1 MGEAMTV
8 TLTKPQ
14 TQDFASLRGAWP
26 ALVALS
32 LTFLVEMIDNTVL
45 NVALPTIGRSLD
57 ASATQLQW
65 VTGVYALTFGGLMLP
80 FGALADRVGRKRM
93 MLLGLSILA
102 VASLSVLAVRTSGQ
116 LIAVRAA
123 TGVAAAMTAPGT
135 MALAFRIFPDD
146 SLRRRASALITSVG
160 MVGLAAGPVV
170 SGVLLVVAPWRGLLL
185 LNVPIAV
192 LAFVGVWFGIPDD
205 TEEGRSRD
213 PIDWPGA
220 ALVMTAMVAGTY
232 FLTSGAEVGWGSGQ
246 SLGLGVLAVL
256 AAFAFVGRERTARR
270 PMLDLGLVRTP
281 AVTAGLLNQ
290 VGLAM
295 SMIATTFLMTLHLQ
309 TVWGWTPLLA
319 GIAGLPRVVAMIGS
333 APLVDRV
340 AKRFGF
346 RTAGLGGG
354 LVVAGAVV
362 LYALLARYGYV
373 WMALAAVVMTAGMR
387 VVMISSAIAV
397 MRSLPPDKTST
408 GAALSDTSQEV
419 GNNFGVA
426 VAGTALAVVIGNG
439 LGAGQA
445 DGFVRA
451 ETIACL
457 IVAAAAA
464 LMTLAAYRAL
474 RPHPET
480 ARAA

>member
-1 MGEAMTV
+1 
-8 TLTKPQ
+8 
-14 TQDFASLRGAWP
+14 
-26 ALVALS
+26 
-32 LTFLVEMIDNTVL
+32 
-45 NVALPTIGRSLD
+45 
-57 ASATQLQW
+57 
-65 VTGVYALTFGGLMLP
+65 
-80 FGALADRVGRKRM
+80 
-93 MLLGLSILA
+93 
-102 VASLSVLAVRTSGQ
+102 
-116 LIAVRAA
+116 
-123 TGVAAAMTAPGT
+123 
-135 MALAFRIFPDD
+135 
-146 SLRRRASALITSVG
+146 
-160 MVGLAAGPVV
+160 
-170 SGVLLVVAPWRGLLL
+170 
-185 LNVPIAV
+185 
-192 LAFVGVWFGIPDD
+192 
-205 TEEGRSRD
+205 
-213 PIDWPGA
+213 
-220 ALVMTAMVAGTY
+220 
-232 FLTSGAEVGWGSGQ
+232 
-246 SLGLGVLAVL
+246 
-256 AAFAFVGRERTARR
+256 
-270 PMLDLGLVRTP
+270 
-281 AVTAGLLNQ
+281 VTAGLLNQ

-480 ARAA
+480 AHAA

>member
-1 MGEAMTV
+1 
-8 TLTKPQ
+8 
-14 TQDFASLRGAWP
+14 
-26 ALVALS
+26 
-32 LTFLVEMIDNTVL
+32 
-45 NVALPTIGRSLD
+45 
-57 ASATQLQW
+57 
-65 VTGVYALTFGGLMLP
+65 
-80 FGALADRVGRKRM
+80 
-93 MLLGLSILA
+93 
-102 VASLSVLAVRTSGQ
+102 
-116 LIAVRAA
+116 
-123 TGVAAAMTAPGT
+123 

-480 ARAA
+480 AHAA

>member
-1 MGEAMTV
+1 MGEAMT
-8 TLTKPQ
+8 TLIKQPQ
-14 TQDFASLRGAWP
+14 TQDFASLRRAWP

-80 FGALADRVGRKRM
+80 FGALADRVGRKRI
-93 MLLGLSILA
+93 MLLGLLILA
-102 VASLSVLAVRTSGQ
+102 LSSLSVLAVRTSGQ

-123 TGVAAAMTAPGT
+123 TGIAAAMTAPGT
-135 MALAFRIFPDD
+135 MALAFRLFPDD

-170 SGVLLVVAPWRGLLL
+170 SGVLLEVAPWRVLLL
-185 LNVPIAV
+185 INVPVAV
-192 LAFVGVWFGIPDD
+192 LAFVGVWLGIPDD
-205 TEEGRSRD
+205 TEEGLSRD
-213 PIDWPGA
+213 PIDWLGA

-232 FLTSGAEVGWGSGQ
+232 FLTRGAEVGWASGQ
-246 SLGLGVLAVL
+246 SLALIAVAVL
-256 AAFAFVGRERTARR
+256 AALAFVARERTAWH

-319 GIAGLPRVVAMIGS
+319 GVAGLPRVVAMVGS

-362 LYALLARYGYV
+362 LYALLARHGYV
-373 WMALAAVVMTAGMR
+373 WMALATVGMTAGMR

-408 GAALSDTSQEV
+408 GSALSDTSQEV
-419 GNNFGVA
+419 GNNLGVA
-426 VAGTALAVVIGNG
+426 VAGTTLAVFVGNR
-439 LGAGQA
+439 LGSAPA
-445 DGFVRA
+445 AGFVRG
-451 ETIACL
+451 ETVACL

-464 LMTLAAYRAL
+464 LMTLAAYRVL
-474 RPHPET
+474 RPHPDT
-480 ARAA
+480 APAA